1 MEREVTADVAQNEI
15 ETAELTIDRWVPG
28 GLGLAYHEGKTWL
41 VRGALPGEKIRAR
54 ATSARRDLR
63 HAVVDEVLEASPD
76 RLAMPWEGDDV
87 RNGWDFQH
95 IAYPAQLAAKR
106 AIVLDAFRRTGGITL
121 GEGFQILPSP
131 KEFGYRTR
139 ATWHLD
145 PNTGNVGYMAAES
158 HRVVDVE
165 YCPIVEPSLNEAL
178 TKTRE
183 SIRAGLSSSLVY
195 RAAAGENGAISFNG
209 IGDPPYLW
217 RNVGGYR
224 YRFDPTSFFQANG
237 SLLEAQVDEALWL
250 ASSLEGDGVGI
261 ALDFYSGVG
270 LFTLPLGK
278 KFEKVV
284 GIESDA
290 NSVKHARRNAHSN
303 DADTVSFMA
312 MSTDRVFREQK
323 KLARSARFA
332 LMDPPRSGLDEKT
345 RAGIIEAAIPAL
357 TYVSC
362 DPTTLARDLKIFLA
376 NGYELERVQ
385 GLDCFPQTHHVEV
398 VAHLRVP

>member
-1 MEREVTADVAQNEI
+1 MSPPASEP
-15 ETAELTIDRWVPG
+15 TAELTIDRWVPG
-28 GLGLAYHEGKTWL
+28 GLGLAYHNGKTWL
-41 VRGALPGEKIRAR
+41 ITGGLPGERVRVRAKSIRGEV
-54 ATSARRDLR
+54 R
-63 HAVVDEVLEASPD
+63 HAVVEEVIEASPD
-76 RLAMPWEGDDV
+76 RLALPWEGDDV

-106 AIVLDAFRRTGGITL
+106 AIVVDAFRRTGGITL
-121 GEGFQILPSP
+121 GEGFEILPSP
-131 KEFGYRTR
+131 QEFGYRTR

-145 PNTGNVGYMAAES
+145 PMTGAFGYMAAES

-165 YCPIVEPSLNEAL
+165 HCPIVEPALNEAL

-183 SIRAGLSSSLVY
+183 SIRAGLTAALTY
-195 RAAAGENGAISFNG
+195 RAAAGDNGAVAFSG
-209 IGDPPYLW
+209 VGDPPYLW
-217 RNVGGYR
+217 RKVGAYR

-237 SLLEAQVDEALWL
+237 ALLEALVDEALWL
-250 ASSLEGDGVGI
+250 ARGLENDGSGI

-270 LFTLPLGK
+270 LFTLPLGEL
-278 KFEKVV
+278 FEKVIGV
-284 GIESDA
+284 ESDA
-290 NSVKHARRNAHSN
+290 NAVKHSRRNAHSN

-312 MSTDRVFREQK
+312 MPTDRFFREQR

-332 LMDPPRSGLDEKT
+332 LMDPPRTGLDAKT
-345 RAGIIEAAIPAL
+345 RAGLIEAAIPNL

-362 DPTTLARDLKIFLA
+362 DPTTLARDLKVFLA
-376 NGYELERVQ
+376 NGYELVRVQ

>member
-1 MEREVTADVAQNEI
+1 MEREELAVAEST
-15 ETAELTIDRWVPG
+15 EATTAELTIDRWVPG
-28 GLGLAYHEGKTWL
+28 GLGLAHHDGKTWL
-41 VRGALPGEKIRAR
+41 VKGALPGERVRAQVK
-54 ATSARRDLR
+54 SARGDVRR
-63 HAVVDEVLEASPD
+63 AVVEEVLEASPD
-76 RLAMPWEGDDV
+76 RLALPWEGDDV

-106 AIVLDAFRRTGGITL
+106 AIVMDAFRRTGGIML
-121 GEGFQILPSP
+121 GEGFNILPSP
-131 KEFGYRTR
+131 KQFRYRTR

-145 PNTGNVGYMAAES
+145 PMTGAFGYMAAES

-165 YCPIVEPSLNEAL
+165 ECPIVEPALNEAL

-183 SIRAGLSSSLVY
+183 SIRAGLTAALVY
-195 RAAAGENGAISFNG
+195 RAAAGDTTAAAFSGV
-209 IGDPPYLW
+209 GDPPYLW

-237 SLLEAQVDEALWL
+237 SLLEALVDEALWL
-250 ASSLEGDGVGI
+250 ANDLNGDGSGI

-270 LFTLPLGK
+270 LFTLPLGA
-278 KFEKVV
+278 KFEKVI

-290 NSVKHARRNAHSN
+290 NAVKHARRNAHSN
-303 DADTVSFMA
+303 DAETVSFMS
-312 MSTDRVFREQK
+312 MPTDRFFREQK

-332 LMDPPRSGLDEKT
+332 LMDPPRTGLDPKT
-345 RAGIIEAAIPAL
+345 RAGLIDAAIPNL

-362 DPTTLARDLKIFLA
+362 DPTTLARDLKALLA
-376 NGYELERVQ
+376 NGYELVRVQ

-398 VAHLRVP
+398 VAHLRMP